1 VGQTENPL
9 SIKSNDFLIFQMTP
23 NLKIQ
28 NLAIL
33 ISKTIETSHEARLE
47 HAEQL
52 SPLVELQIP
61 IGSHVIKFGTNV
73 NLNLL

>member
-1 VGQTENPL
+1 M
-9 SIKSNDFLIFQMTP
+9 KSNDFLIFQMTP

-33 ISKTIETSHEARLE
+33 ISKTIETSHVARLE

-52 SPLVELQIP
+52 SPLVKLQIP
-61 IGSHVIKFGTNV
+61 IGSHVIKFGTNF